1 MKHRKPEPEPETRL
15 KNDTEI
21 CQQLL
26 SRYSASTAPQHRHLL
41 ATAAALRSIL
51 TAESLPLTP
60 SSYFAAAI
68 NNLSDSK
75 TLDSTAVAALLS
87 LVSIVVPL
95 IEEKGIKEAK
105 VKEAVTVLVEVGA
118 EREGVGVGSLSCV
131 VKCLGVMILGFC
143 DLEEWDSVKAGFESL
158 IKFSIDKRP
167 KVRRSAQECLEKVFK
182 SFRSSTVVKE
192 ASKLV
197 FSLFKNYMPA
207 ALTMSESRI
216 FDESKEETLSKLE
229 HLDVI
234 HMLNLLKVTVPYL
247 SVKISSKV
255 LPELVKLL
263 RSEFSVLTR
272 QVFQN
277 IEAFL
282 VSSSD
287 EVIGPQ
293 EENII
298 DSLSGYL
305 SLGQKNPVDTVL
317 YATTLL
323 RITLDKLR
331 ARGSSS
337 WMSIR
342 HKVCGSA
349 AGLLADE
356 ATASQASDIMKELIN
371 LYIDPKEIVINES
384 QSLDDASQESE
395 EANMSY
401 LFCSISLEIYHISS

>member
-1 MKHRKPEPEPETRL
+1 M
-15 KNDTEI
+15 
-21 CQQLL
+21 
-26 SRYSASTAPQHRHLL
+26 
-41 ATAAALRSIL
+41 LRFSSCCYTFVTGINAGKL
-51 TAESLPLTP
+51 MSVRFGFSL
-60 SSYFAAAI
+60 FQ
-68 NNLSDSK
+68 
-75 TLDSTAVAALLS
+75 
-87 LVSIVVPL
+87 
-95 IEEKGIKEAK
+95 
-105 VKEAVTVLVEVGA
+105 
-118 EREGVGVGSLSCV
+118 
-131 VKCLGVMILGFC
+131 
-143 DLEEWDSVKAGFESL
+143 
-158 IKFSIDKRP
+158 
-167 KVRRSAQECLEKVFK
+167 VRRSAQECLEKVLK

-197 FSLFKNYMPA
+197 FSLFKNYMPV
-207 ALTMSESRI
+207 ALTLSESRI

-287 EVIGPQ
+287 EVIEVIGPQ

-331 ARGSSS
+331 ARASSS

-349 AGLLADE
+349 AGLL
-356 ATASQASDIMKELIN
+356 
-371 LYIDPKEIVINES
+371 
-384 QSLDDASQESE
+384 LDMFFGS
-395 EANMSY
+395 
-401 LFCSISLEIYHISS
+401 C